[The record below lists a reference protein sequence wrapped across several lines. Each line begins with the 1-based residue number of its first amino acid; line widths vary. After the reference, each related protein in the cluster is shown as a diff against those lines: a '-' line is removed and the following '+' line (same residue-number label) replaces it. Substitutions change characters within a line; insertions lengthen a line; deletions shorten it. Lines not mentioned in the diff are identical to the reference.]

1 MSMFEELTISNI
13 QSLTSDAKRVEFH
26 IPQNL
31 KAKFKFQPGQYITL
45 KKKINNVDERRSY
58 SICSSINNPIAI
70 GVKHVQNGLLSNF
83 IFDELKPG
91 MKLDVMPPNGKFVQK
106 NEKNFLMIAAGS
118 GITPIIS
125 IISSTLQKDI
135 SAQFTLIYGN
145 KTTDSIMFHKE
156 LDNLKDVFLG
166 QLNIIHILSKQA
178 QDVDLLN
185 GRIDQN
191 KIESLM
197 SKKIIDLNV
206 DGVFICGPNSM
217 IDNVSEVLS
226 KGGLSKSK
234 IHTEKFYLGQKP
246 EFKNI
251 KDAEI
256 ITNVKSNVEII
267 LDGTRRAFIF
277 GESDDNIIDAAQA
290 NGIDVPFSCKG
301 GMCCTCR
308 CKITKGDVTMNA
320 NYSLEDWEMEAG
332 FVLACQAVPQTKDII
347 LDFDAS

>member
-1 MSMFEELTISNI
+1 MTNIFSKLRVNEVQPLTYNS
-13 QSLTSDAKRVEFH
+13 KRVEFD
-26 IPQNL
+26 IPPKL
-31 KAKFKFQPGQYITL
+31 KFSFQPGQYITVRRNF
-45 KKKINNVDERRSY
+45 NNIEERRSY
-58 SICSSINNPIAI
+58 SICSSENEPLAI
-70 GVKHVQNGLLSNF
+70 GVKRVHDGLFSNY
-83 IFDELKPG
+83 IFNELKPG
-91 MKLDVMPPNGKFVQK
+91 MTLEVMGPNGRFIKK
-106 NEKNFLMIAAGS
+106 NEAKLLMVAAGS

-197 SKKIIDLNV
+197 SKKIIDFKV
-206 DGVFICGPNSM
+206 DGFFICCPNSI
-217 IDNVSEVLS
+217 IDNVIEVLS

-246 EFKNI
+246 KFKNI